1 MAPTADTAPP
11 PPAPA
16 RGCRRGKQSPR
27 RAGAESGLSADPEP
41 YGGEEERREPGPES
55 SAAVHRAA
63 NPQQAAAPGA
73 AGGGSQQ
80 TGAAA
85 GRGGAPLGH
94 GPVPRGAANH
104 PPPRRRDLPSPA
116 SCRAAPGRAWLRG
129 PLRPHGRVPGVQR
142 KPPQP
147 LASSGREQLG
157 AKLPP
162 VLQLPGSGSGGRKR
176 GEANGEASRR
186 RAPPSAN
193 RPPFSFNPET
203 GKLKKEEPA
212 AHGVAKTA
220 RNDTEKGV
228 KGVWVA
234 VTLKF
239 PDAGAVRKPPCFS
252 R

>member
-11 PPAPA
+11 RLRHGAAAGESKAPA
-16 RGCRRGKQSPR
+16 EREQKAGCPQTRSPTAARRNEGS
-27 RAGAESGLSADPEP
+27 
-41 YGGEEERREPGPES
+41 PGPK
-55 SAAVHRAA
+55 
-63 NPQQAAAPGA
+63 APRLYTALQTRNRLQLRGRR
-73 AGGGSQQ
+73 GGGSQQ